1 MFYNIFLQTK
11 TLMKIISG
19 FVGDSI
25 TIKSIFEDLGDD
37 NEFILSTPGG
47 DLWEGWAIHDLLKG
61 KIDMIEAVGL
71 VASSGVQILLSAK
84 NRIGHENSR
93 YLIHNPW
100 NFAAGDINAHQKNV
114 DDLKK
119 ETDILINKYVEI
131 SGKDIEYI
139 SNLMKEER
147 VLFPSEAL
155 ELNIITQIK
164 KTDMTE
170 KKDETKEKLNLIET
184 ALNKIMN
191 LVNPRPKNIVVTDVN
206 GVELDFGEN
215 EIQVGATATA
225 NGEAANGEYV
235 IADGRTLI
243 FENGTLTEIR
253 EATAETEALKT
264 ENATLKSEIE
274 NLKNQLTAKNT
285 EIENFKKETATQIQN
300 ITKEFTEF
308 KAKFSKK
315 ENVPDN
321 TPIDKQTE
329 EKKLFSFKKKET
341 NK

>member
-1 MFYNIFLQTK
+1 
-11 TLMKIISG
+11 MKIISG
-19 FVGDSI
+19 IVGDSI
-25 TIKSIFEDLGDD
+25 TIKSVFEILGEDK
-37 NEFILSTPGG
+37 EFILSSEGG
-47 DLWEGWAIHDLLKG
+47 DLWEGWAIHDLLKD
-61 KIDMIEAVGL
+61 KIDTIEAAGF
-71 VASSGVQILLSAK
+71 VASSGIQILLSAK

-100 NFAAGDINAHQKNV
+100 NFAAGDVNAHQKNV
-114 DDLKK
+114 NDLKK

-131 SGKDIEYI
+131 SGKEYDFI
-139 SNLMKEER
+139 KNLMQEER
-147 VLFPSEAL
+147 VLMPEEAL
-155 ELNIITQIK
+155 QLNIITKIK
-164 KTDMTE
+164 KADMTE

-215 EIQVGATATA
+215 EIQIGATATA

-274 NLKNQLTAKNT
+274 NLKNQLTSKNT

-308 KAKFSKK
+308 KTKFSKQ
-315 ENVPDN
+315 ENVPSN
-321 TPIDKQTE
+321 TPIDKQNKET
-329 EKKLFSFKKKET
+329 KSFQFKKR
-341 NK
+341 N